1 MTRMDVYTSALDR
14 QVIANR
20 SWQNGGRRYI
30 KISRKIY
37 LDEEIPSEINLL
49 NEIDNDQWLLGG
61 QVTKWYKVKM
71 QISIM
76 KKLWDSIR

>member
-1 MTRMDVYTSALDR
+1 MTRMDIASALDR

-30 KISRKIY
+30 KIGRNIY
-37 LDEEIPSEINLL
+37 LDEETPSEINLL
-49 NEIDNDQWLLGG
+49 NETDDDQWVLGG
-61 QVTKWYKVKM
+61 QVTKWYKIKM

-76 KKLWDSIR
+76 KKLWESIR

>member
-1 MTRMDVYTSALDR
+1 MDVYTSVLDR
-14 QVIANR
+14 QVIANS
-20 SWQNGGRRYI
+20 SWQNGSRRYI
-30 KISRKIY
+30 KIGRKVY
-37 LDEEIPSEINLL
+37 LDEETPSEINLL

-76 KKLWDSIR
+76 KKLWESIR

>member
-20 SWQNGGRRYI
+20 SWQRGSRRYI
-30 KISRKIY
+30 KIGRKIY

-49 NEIDNDQWLLGG
+49 NETDNDQWLLGG
-61 QVTKWYKVKM
+61 QVTKCYKVKM

-76 KKLWDSIR
+76 KKLWESIR

>member
-20 SWQNGGRRYI
+20 SWQNGSRRYI
-30 KISRKIY
+30 KIGRKVY

-49 NEIDNDQWLLGG
+49 NEPDNDQWLLGG